1 MLIRRYT
8 YVDVYY
14 NENEAEIKKA
24 LRERERL
31 IVSGY
36 ELMAGDTA
44 EEKVHE
50 VGDTA
55 EIRRRMVDSYDK
67 PTRLL
72 IKNLYSFES
81 LSSVSVINPHL
92 VKKPAAFSFS
102 LSVMACIKS
111 TPG

>member
-36 ELMAGDTA
+36 ELMAGNTS
-44 EEKVHE
+44 
-50 VGDTA
+50 

>member
-44 EEKVHE
+44 EKKASTRWETLQRLG
-50 VGDTA
+50 VGWWIVT
-55 EIRRRMVDSYDK
+55 
-67 PTRLL
+67 T
-72 IKNLYSFES
+72 S
-81 LSSVSVINPHL
+81 LNVY
-92 VKKPAAFSFS
+92 
-102 LSVMACIKS
+102 
-111 TPG
+111 

>member
-36 ELMAGDTA
+36 ELMAGETA
-44 EEKVHE
+44 ENK
-50 VGDTA
+50 A
-55 EIRRRMVDSYDK
+55 SPRRE
-67 PTRLL
+67 TLL
-72 IKNLYSFES
+72 RKNLSHK
-81 LSSVSVINPHL
+81 LW
-92 VKKPAAFSFS
+92 
-102 LSVMACIKS
+102 
-111 TPG
+111 

>member
-14 NENEAEIKKA
+14 NENEAEIKKT

-44 EEKVHE
+44 E
-50 VGDTA
+50 
-55 EIRRRMVDSYDK
+55 
-67 PTRLL
+67 
-72 IKNLYSFES
+72 
-81 LSSVSVINPHL
+81 
-92 VKKPAAFSFS
+92 KKP
-102 LSVMACIKS
+102 I
-111 TPG
+111 P